1 MRGLT
6 YRAVGVD
13 TQAEDALLG
22 RLRDQIRST
31 HGPEVLG
38 GVGLFAGLAYFPSLE
53 DAVLVASVDGVG
65 TKTEVARW
73 VGQHRVI
80 GHDVV
85 AHGLNDIAV
94 HGARPLLFLDAF
106 SASAWMPEV
115 FEEVLCGITEACR
128 AYGVAL
134 VGGETAQMPDV
145 YREGAYD
152 VVGCAVGVVTRKRL
166 VDGSRIRPGDVLV
179 GLASEG
185 LHTNGYTLA
194 RRALMRHPEDVHR
207 YEPELGTTR
216 GEALLRPHRCYAPVL
231 LRLVDAVPE
240 GVTGMAHITGGGL
253 PGNVVRILPEGC
265 AARVEGTWPLPPI
278 FRLIAR
284 EGPVSW
290 EEMYR
295 VFNMGIGLVV
305 VVRPKRVDEVVA
317 FLRSSGE
324 QATVIGEVVRGPR
337 TVHLTVPEAWGE

>member
-1 MRGLT
+1 MRELT

-13 TQAEDALLG
+13 AEAEKTLLQ
-22 RLRDQIRST
+22 RLADRIRST

-38 GVGLFAGLAYFPSLE
+38 GVGLFAGLVRIPALE

-73 VGQHRVI
+73 AGRHRVI

-106 SASAWMPEV
+106 LASTWMPEI
-115 FEEVLCGITEACR
+115 FEEVMGGIVDACQ

-134 VGGETAQMPDV
+134 AGGETAQMPDV

-152 VVGCAVGVVTRKRL
+152 VVGCTVGVVARDQL
-166 VDGSRIRPGDVLV
+166 VDGSGIRPGDVLV
-179 GLASEG
+179 GLGSDG

-194 RRALMRHPEDVHR
+194 RRVLLQQPEDVYR
-207 YEPELGTTR
+207 FEAELGTTR
-216 GEALLRPHRCYAPVL
+216 GEALLKPHRCYAPVL
-231 LRLVDAVPE
+231 LRLLDAFRGDVR
-240 GVTGMAHITGGGL
+240 GMAHITGGGL
-253 PGNVVRILPEGC
+253 GENVTRILPEGC
-265 AARVEGTWPLPPI
+265 AAKIQVTWPIPPI

-284 EGPVSW
+284 KGGVPR

-295 VFNMGIGLVV
+295 VFNMGIGMVV
-305 VVRPKRVDEVVA
+305 VTRLEAAEAVVA
-317 FLRSSGE
+317 FLRSFGE
-324 QATVIGEVVRGPR
+324 RAMVIGEVVSGSRA
-337 TVHLTVPEAWGE
+337 VHLAFPEE

>member
-1 MRGLT
+1 MRDLT
-6 YRAVGVD
+6 YRAVGVSIE
-13 TQAEDALLG
+13 AEEALLE
-22 RLRDQIRST
+22 RLWDRIRST

-38 GVGLFAGLAYFPSLE
+38 SVGLFAGLVRTPALE

-73 VGQHRVI
+73 AGQHRVI

-115 FEEVLCGITEACR
+115 FEEVLDGILDACR
-128 AYGVAL
+128 VYGVAL

-145 YREGAYD
+145 YREGAYE
-152 VVGCAVGVVTRKRL
+152 VVGCAVGVVGRGRL
-166 VDGSRIRPGDVLV
+166 VDGSGIRPGDVLV
-179 GLASEG
+179 GLGSDG

-194 RRALMRHPEDVHR
+194 RRVLLRQPEDAHR
-207 YEPELGTTR
+207 LEPELR
-216 GEALLRPHRCYAPVL
+216 AQPGEALLPPPRGYPPRR
-231 LRLVDAVPE
+231 LRLVDAFW
-240 GVTGMAHITGGGL
+240 GSVTGMAHITGGGL
-253 PGNVVRILPEGC
+253 VGNVVRILPEGC
-265 AARVEGTWPLPPI
+265 AARIRVTWPTPPI

-290 EEMYR
+290 DEMYR
-295 VFNMGIGLVV
+295 VFNMGIGMVV
-305 VVRPKRVDEVVA
+305 VTRPETAEGVVA

-324 QATVIGEVVRGPR
+324 RAMVIGEVVAGPR
-337 TVHLTVPEAWGE
+337 AVHLAFPEG